1 MGPLTSISPLT
12 CVDACSPGWTRT
24 SNLSGT
30 GKFHYHRLLTLIE
43 NDQCCSSKVTT
54 LACSG

>member
-1 MGPLTSISPLT
+1 MIVAVSGLIGLGAAVLTGALW
-12 CVDACSPGWTRT
+12 V
-24 SNLSGT
+24 
-30 GKFHYHRLLTLIE
+30 LTLIE